1 MWFFNKIFAYL
12 CASNRYVM
20 DSNEKV
26 ITQFETR
33 VRQLILKFQEL
44 KKENQDLYA
53 MVEKAEKDIKDLQ
66 ARITQK
72 DNDYNALKMA
82 KMMTITDGD
91 LEAAKARVQ
100 KLIREVNKCITLV
113 SDEKLTINNSD

>member
-1 MWFFNKIFAYL
+1 
-12 CASNRYVM
+12 M

-26 ITQFETR
+26 ITNFETR
-33 VRQLILKFQEL
+33 VRQLILRFQEL
-44 KKENQDLYA
+44 KKENQELYA
-53 MVEKAEKDIKDLQ
+53 MVEKTEQDVKDLQ
-66 ARITQK
+66 VKLTQK

-91 LEAAKARVQ
+91 LEAAKARIQ

-113 SDEKLTINNSD
+113 SDEKLTIKSE

>member
-1 MWFFNKIFAYL
+1 
-12 CASNRYVM
+12 M

-26 ITQFETR
+26 ITNFETR
-33 VRQLILKFQEL
+33 VRQLILRFQDL
-44 KKENQDLYA
+44 KKENEELYT
-53 MVEKAEKDIKDLQ
+53 MVEKAEQEVKDLQ
-66 ARITQK
+66 AKLTQK

-100 KLIREVNKCITLV
+100 KLIREVNKCITLI
-113 SDEKLTINNSD
+113 SDEKLTIDKG

>member
-1 MWFFNKIFAYL
+1 
-12 CASNRYVM
+12 M

-33 VRQLILKFQEL
+33 VKQLILKFQEL

-53 MVEKAEKDIKDLQ
+53 MVEKTEQEVKDLQ
-66 ARITQK
+66 AKLTQK

-91 LEAAKARVQ
+91 LEAAKARIQ

-113 SDEKLTINNSD
+113 SDEKLTIKSE

>member
-1 MWFFNKIFAYL
+1 
-12 CASNRYVM
+12 M

-44 KKENQDLYA
+44 KKENQELYA
-53 MVEKAEKDIKDLQ
+53 MVEKAEQDIKDLQ

>member
-1 MWFFNKIFAYL
+1 ME
-12 CASNRYVM
+12 
-20 DSNEKV
+20 SNEKV

-33 VRQLILKFQEL
+33 VKQLILKFQEL

-53 MVEKAEKDIKDLQ
+53 MVEKAEQEVKDLQ
-66 ARITQK
+66 AKLTQK

-91 LEAAKARVQ
+91 LETAKARIQ

-113 SDEKLTINNSD
+113 SDEKLTIKSE

>member
-1 MWFFNKIFAYL
+1 
-12 CASNRYVM
+12 M

-44 KKENQDLYA
+44 KKENQDLYT

-66 ARITQK
+66 AKITQK
-72 DNDYNALKMA
+72 DNDYNALKIA

-91 LEAAKARVQ
+91 LEAAKAKVQ